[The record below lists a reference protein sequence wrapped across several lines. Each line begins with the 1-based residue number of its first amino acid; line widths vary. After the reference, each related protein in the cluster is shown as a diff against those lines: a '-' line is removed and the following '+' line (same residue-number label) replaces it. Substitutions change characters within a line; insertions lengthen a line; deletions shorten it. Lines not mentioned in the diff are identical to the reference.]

1 MSIVAACCSTSAI
14 GMSDNRA
21 SCLRSNRSSLSS
33 RCNAALANK
42 ASLTTKLFRL
52 LMQAMMRRS
61 CESSLDCS
69 RAQLIDD
76 LTIIMTKPL
85 RESILQ
91 SSHLTKNLVNS
102 FWDSSMY
109 TIEYNKS
116 FVFDHSPW
124 PYCNHPVQLPW
135 PYRSNFF
142 YRPPTVRLSSTYR
155 PSIRFLYFTIEHNY
169 VNKLRFRFKGQN
181 F

>member
-1 MSIVAACCSTSAI
+1 MPPVVRRLLLACLTIELLASGQI
-14 GMSDNRA
+14 GR
-21 SCLRSNRSSLSS
+21 LFL
-33 RCNAALANK
+33 LANK

-52 LMQAMMRRS
+52 LTQAIMRRS

-102 FWDSSMY
+102 FWDSSMHA
-109 TIEYNKS
+109 IEYSKS
-116 FVFDHSPW
+116 FVFDHSP
-124 PYCNHPVQLPW
+124 
-135 PYRSNFF
+135 
-142 YRPPTVRLSSTYR
+142 
-155 PSIRFLYFTIEHNY
+155 
-169 VNKLRFRFKGQN
+169 
-181 F
+181 